1 MGDFSWKAARRKYG
15 VVVYN
20 YTTGGVKGCLP
31 LEIGECVHILEEYC
45 TGSGA
50 DRKATWYRGYSF
62 HNRKAKG
69 IFPASFVHLKECN
82 VENEGPYESVI
93 PIEDAII
100 KEVTFVLREWN
111 LIWKQLFV
119 EDSRLFG
126 TITTVMVDLMNFRC
140 QLVANTLTNDQC
152 WDLKEQIISR
162 IDWGNGKLGLDL
174 VPRRD
179 GKQVDPDNC
188 SFIELYRLHSQ
199 SMEASKGTSPRR
211 QTIRDKARSSREK
224 VASSMAH
231 LVLSF
236 KSLACNVGDESE
248 TYFSLY
254 DSSTNKF
261 ISEKFLVR
269 NTNKGMPVNMEK
281 LHNYRGIFMDLNEA
295 DLERELYLVA
305 QIFRS
310 GRMLQESS
318 SKKIPK
324 FHYRRPWGAAVLY
337 LKDVLALKREEELD
351 FQMKVQSCV
360 ESESS
365 FPHLHE
371 TLIKKQSMM
380 IGKGFTIEKDKQT
393 IGIAVSMKLL
403 HGDLTSVK
411 AEQPIMFSKGITMI
425 QKIGFS
431 DSINPGE
438 VRNDLYLTLVNSE
451 FDRGSKKAAKNVEV
465 TVTVFDSNG
474 DMIPECITGGCGEDA
489 VTKYF
494 SSIFYHNNNPKWNDT
509 IRLSIPIDKF
519 QCAHIRFEFCHC
531 STRDKTEKQ
540 LYGFSYLSL
549 NPYDSATQA
558 DGTHALCIYKCDNA
572 SKIRNYMKLP
582 SFQEDFNDPKIM
594 STLPNQL
601 PYNRSSKEYL
611 TVSTFLCSTKFT
623 QQADLVRVF
632 QSSSRQ
638 ECIEKSLHN
647 LINLRGQ
654 EVVRYLQDIL
664 DALFYMYG
672 HTSSEGE
679 RFKHAAEVFHALV
692 HIFNLLQDSKFEKF
706 VCVLEAYLEE
716 NFSYPLAYRDLLSCL
731 HEKTELAVSCAD
743 FDKEYTV
750 EDVFQVLEQIFRF
763 IEKSYR
769 LFQGQYGV
777 EPDNFKQLLGSV
789 FRSYGRIMSST
800 EVALRRAQ
808 AKLLRELNKTFQ
820 PLLKLI
826 TRKELAGLIQ
836 EMCSKMPKE
845 LPPLLLEAKL
855 QLCRDMVN
863 SVLFT
868 EQVSRDIV
876 LPMCMSVIKK
886 CLITKRVLPLASQ
899 TLGDILD
906 QFREISVPD
915 GDSQYVLKILFD
927 LLMQTLLIMDEVQ
940 QEEAGGMM
948 ICCLMELLRKM
959 EELHY
964 TSLMNTYPKG
974 RPLKDFLIR
983 VLLVFR
989 DLIKRDVFPAS
1000 WTLMR
1005 MVTNHVILTAI
1016 QYVAQSLTEHFLT
1029 GSDFDNQ
1036 LWSNYFDLAV
1046 SFVTQ
1051 DSLQLER
1058 FSDAKRNKVKD
1069 RYQDMRVLI
1078 GLQIQTLWN
1087 GLGNQKRHF
1096 IPSLV
1101 GPFLEVTMVPETDV
1115 RKATIPIF
1123 FDMMLCEQNIKGN
1136 FTSVESE
1143 IIEKLDILITGNNG
1157 DTEYRTLF
1165 NQILLDKVQTE
1176 PVLREDGR
1184 RFVVS
1189 VTNLLEKLLDYRQ
1202 VIEGDEHRDK
1212 RMHCTFNI
1220 LNFYKDN
1227 INREEMYIRYINKL
1241 FILHHDA
1248 NNFVEAGLTLQL
1260 YAQLLRWTPDQL
1272 SANLGYPSQK
1282 ELERKEELT
1291 LKVIE
1296 CFDKGKAWE
1305 YGIPLCKEL
1314 AEVYEKKLF
1323 NYKKLSQILQREA
1336 AFFNNIL
1343 EGPSLRQN
1351 PSYYRVAYYGMSFPP
1366 FVRNKEFVY
1375 RGDEC
1380 LKLAT
1385 IMSHLTTEFPSAS
1398 ILTSNTPPDD
1408 KVREGDQQ
1416 CIQISSVKPVA
1427 SERSEFQGH
1436 TVPMEISNFYSVNE
1450 VDVFQFDRPY
1460 HRGERNKDNEF
1471 KTLCLERKVLKTSY
1485 KLPGIL
1491 RWYEVVQTEVL
1502 HLPPILVAVEN
1513 MRTVNTELDYLTGRC
1528 KSNTDMFFQQLMM
1541 RLQGVINSVVNGGL
1555 PKYQEA
1561 FFCDEFASKH
1571 PDEVCHLIELKT
1583 LLVEQVDLMEQG
1595 LRKTESMCT
1604 EEMKPLQKNLVEMFS
1619 KLKQDITDSGSPR
1632 AGRLRGGSL
1641 GAVIRPGTPGSGSL
1655 NSSSSNRSSITSAE
1669 AMSQDGDNI
1678 YMDPPEDSGM
1688 PPPPPEKRRIGSR
1701 LANYG
1706 AHLGGQQAPPIPS
1719 RPASALVSGSA
1730 LQQLTSRLQQSRGVT
1745 GSDPALNQSPTSQ
1758 RALSSSMSSSNLG
1771 SGSRTPDA
1779 QNMRRFV
1786 SSPDTSNTDPS
1797 TPPPLPQRRT
1807 SNAAEIG
1814 TGILNTRPPPPP
1826 PRQTTHDLR
1835 FLSYNVPS
1843 PTSGNVTP
1851 VPEEKPAIPSRTR
1864 SIAVVNGS
1872 FDQGLTAVREQ
1883 ASGEDKIPPLPPR
1896 VPPRPS
1902 IPSLPEAGSPS
1913 QPPANEN
1920 ITSPPPVPKRTS
1932 MYRGVSSGSV
1942 EDTHM

>member
-20 YTTGGVKGCLP
+20 YTTGDVKGCLP
-31 LEIGECVHILEEYC
+31 LETGECVHILEEYC

-69 IFPASFVHLKECN
+69 IFPASFVHLKECK

-93 PIEDAII
+93 PIEDATI

-119 EDSRLFG
+119 EDNTLFSK
-126 TITTVMVDLMNFRC
+126 ITMVMVELMSFRC
-140 QLVANTLTNDQC
+140 QLLANTLTNDQSR
-152 WDLKEQIISR
+152 DMKEQIISR

-188 SFIELYRLHSQ
+188 SFIELYRLHCQ
-199 SMEASKGTSPRR
+199 SMESCKGTSPRK
-211 QTIRDKARSSREK
+211 QTMRDKARSSREK
-224 VASSMAH
+224 VASSMSH
-231 LVLSF
+231 LVINF

-248 TYFSLY
+248 TYLSLF
-254 DSSTNKF
+254 DSSTSKF

-269 NTNKGMPVNMEK
+269 NTNKGMPVNMDK

-295 DLERELYLVA
+295 DLERDLYLVA

-318 SKKIPK
+318 NKKIPK
-324 FHYRRPWGAAVLY
+324 FHYRRPWGVAVLF

-351 FQMKVQSCV
+351 FHMKVQSCV

-365 FPHLHE
+365 FPSLHE
-371 TLIKKQSMM
+371 TLIKKQNMM
-380 IGKGFTIEKDKQT
+380 IGKGFITSEKDKQS
-393 IGIAVSMKLL
+393 IGIAVSLKLF
-403 HGDLTSVK
+403 HGDLATIK
-411 AEQPIMFSKGITMI
+411 AEQPMMFSKGITVV
-425 QKIGFS
+425 QKMGFS
-431 DSINPGE
+431 DTINPGE

-465 TVTVFDSNG
+465 TVTVYDSNG
-474 DMIPECITGGCGEDA
+474 DLIPECISGGCGEDA
-489 VTKYF
+489 VTKYY

-540 LYGFSYLSL
+540 LYGFAFLSL

-558 DGTHALCIYKCDNA
+558 DGTHTLCIYKCDTA
-572 SKIRNYMKLP
+572 SKIKNYLKLP
-582 SFQEDFNDPKIM
+582 SFQDDFSDPKV
-594 STLPNQL
+594 TANLPNQL
-601 PYNRSSKEYL
+601 PYGRSSKEYL
-611 TVSTFLCSTKFT
+611 TVTTFLCSTKFT
-623 QQADLVRVF
+623 QQADLVGVF

-638 ECIEKSLHN
+638 ECIEQSLRN

-672 HTSSEGE
+672 NTSSEGE
-679 RFKHAAEVFHALV
+679 RFKHSAEVFHALV

-706 VCVLEAYLEE
+706 LCVLEAYLEE
-716 NFSYPLAYRDLLSCL
+716 NFSYPLVYRDLLICL
-731 HEKTELAVSCAD
+731 QEKTELAVSCAD

-750 EDVFQVLEQIFRF
+750 ENVFQVLEQIFRF
-763 IEKSYR
+763 IEKSYK

-777 EPDNFKQLLGSV
+777 QPDNFKQLLGSV
-789 FRSYGRIMSST
+789 FRSFGRIMSSS
-800 EVALRRAQ
+800 EIASRKAQ
-808 AKLLRELNKTFQ
+808 VMLLKQLNKTFQ

-826 TRKELAGLIQ
+826 TRKELAGLVQ
-836 EMCSKMPKE
+836 DMCSKMSKD
-845 LPPLLLEAKL
+845 LQPLLLEAKV
-855 QLCRDMVN
+855 QLCREMVN
-863 SVLFT
+863 SDLFP
-868 EQVSRDIV
+868 EQASRDIV
-876 LPMCMSVIKK
+876 LPMCMSVLKK

-906 QFREISVPD
+906 RFREISVPD

-927 LLMQTLLIMDEVQ
+927 LLMQTLLVIDEAQ

-1000 WTLMR
+1000 WTVMR
-1005 MVTNHVILTAI
+1005 MATNHVILTAI

-1029 GSDFDNQ
+1029 GIDFDNQ

-1051 DSLQLER
+1051 PSLQLEKM
-1058 FSDAKRNKVKD
+1058 SDAKRNKIKD
-1069 RYQDMRVLI
+1069 KYQDMRVLI

-1123 FDMMLCEQNIKGN
+1123 FDMMLCEQQVKGN

-1143 IIEKLDILITGNNG
+1143 IIEKMDILITGNNG

-1202 VIEGDEHRDK
+1202 VIEGEEHRDK

-1241 FILHHDA
+1241 FLLHHDA

-1260 YAQLLRWTPDQL
+1260 YAQLLRWTTDQL
-1272 SANLGYPSQK
+1272 SASLGYPAQK
-1282 ELERKEELT
+1282 EWERKEELT

-1343 EGPSLRQN
+1343 EGSSLRQN

-1385 IMSHLTTEFPSAS
+1385 IMSHLITEFPSAS
-1398 ILTSNTPPDD
+1398 ILTSSAPPDD
-1408 KVREGDQQ
+1408 KVREGEQQ
-1416 CIQISSVKPVA
+1416 YIQISSLKPVP

-1436 TVPMEISNFYSVNE
+1436 TVPTEISNFYSVNE
-1450 VDVFQFDRPY
+1450 VDMFQFDRPY
-1460 HRGERNKDNEF
+1460 HRGERNEDNEF

-1491 RWYEVVQTEVL
+1491 RWYEVVHTEVI
-1502 HLPPILVAVEN
+1502 HLPPILVATEN
-1513 MRTVNTELDYLTGRC
+1513 IRTVNTELDYLTGRC

-1571 PDEVCHLIELKT
+1571 PDEVCHLSELKL
-1583 LLVEQVDLMEQG
+1583 LLVEQVDLMERG
-1595 LRKTESMCT
+1595 LQKTESMCT
-1604 EEMKPLQKNLVEMFS
+1604 EEMKPLQKTLVEMFS
-1619 KLKQDITDSGSPR
+1619 KLKQDITESGSPR

-1641 GAVIRPGTPGSGSL
+1641 GALPRPGTPGSGSL

-1669 AMSQDGDNI
+1669 AISQDGDNI
-1678 YMDPPEDSGM
+1678 YMDPPE
-1688 PPPPPEKRRIGSR
+1688 
-1701 LANYG
+1701 
-1706 AHLGGQQAPPIPS
+1706 
-1719 RPASALVSGSA
+1719 
-1730 LQQLTSRLQQSRGVT
+1730 LTNRLQQSRGVT
-1745 GSDPALNQSPTSQ
+1745 GSDPALNQSPSSQ
-1758 RALSSSMSSSNLG
+1758 RALTTSVSISNLG
-1771 SGSRTPDA
+1771 SGSRTFDSPTM
-1779 QNMRRFV
+1779 QRMV
-1786 SSPDTSNTDPS
+1786 SSPDKSNADPS

-1807 SNAAEIG
+1807 SSAAEIG

-1826 PRQTTHDLR
+1826 PRQSTHDLR

-1843 PTSGNVTP
+1843 PTSASVPT
-1851 VPEEKPAIPSRTR
+1851 VPEEKPAIPSRSRNVT
-1864 SIAVVNGS
+1864 AVNGS
-1872 FDQGLTAVREQ
+1872 FDQGLTAVKEQ
-1883 ASGEDKIPPLPPR
+1883 DSGEDKIPPLPPR

-1902 IPSLPEAGSPS
+1902 IPPLPEVGTSS
-1913 QPPANEN
+1913 QPSPKESA
-1920 ITSPPPVPKRTS
+1920 TSPPPVPKRTS
-1932 MYRGVSSGSV
+1932 IYRRVSSDSV

>member
-20 YTTGGVKGCLP
+20 YTTGDVKGCLP

-69 IFPASFVHLKECN
+69 IFPASFVHLKECK

-119 EDSRLFG
+119 EDNRLFR
-126 TITTVMVDLMNFRC
+126 TINTVIVDLMSFRC
-140 QLVANTLTNDQC
+140 QLLANTLTNDQSR
-152 WDLKEQIISR
+152 DMKEQIISR

-174 VPRRD
+174 VPRRE

-188 SFIELYRLHSQ
+188 SFIELYRLHCQ
-199 SMEASKGTSPRR
+199 SMEASKGTSPRK
-211 QTIRDKARSSREK
+211 QTMRDKVRSSREK
-224 VASSMAH
+224 VASSMSH
-231 LVLSF
+231 LVVNF

-248 TYFSLY
+248 TYFSLF
-254 DSSTNKF
+254 DSSTSKF

-269 NTNKGMPVNMEK
+269 NTNKGMPVNMDK

-295 DLERELYLVA
+295 DLERDLYLVA

-324 FHYRRPWGAAVLY
+324 FRYRRPWGTAVLF
-337 LKDVLALKREEELD
+337 LKDVFALKREEELD
-351 FQMKVQSCV
+351 FHMKVQSCV

-365 FPHLHE
+365 FPNLHE
-371 TLIKKQSMM
+371 TLIKKQSMI
-380 IGKGFTIEKDKQT
+380 IGKGFTATEKDKQS
-393 IGIAVSMKLL
+393 IGIAVSLKLF
-403 HGDLTSVK
+403 HGDLTTVK
-411 AEQPIMFSKGITMI
+411 PEQPMMFSKGVTVV

-465 TVTVFDSNG
+465 TVTVYDSNG
-474 DMIPECITGGCGEDA
+474 DLIPECITGGCGEDA

-540 LYGFSYLSL
+540 LYGFAFLPL

-558 DGTHALCIYKCDNA
+558 DGTHALCIYKCDTA
-572 SKIRNYMKLP
+572 SKIKNYLKFP
-582 SFQEDFNDPKIM
+582 SFQDDFSDPKV
-594 STLPNQL
+594 TANLPNQL
-601 PYNRSSKEYL
+601 PYSRSSKEYL
-611 TVSTFLCSTKFT
+611 TVTTFLCSTKFT
-623 QQADLVRVF
+623 QQADLVGVF

-638 ECIEKSLHN
+638 ECIEQSLRN

-664 DALFYMYG
+664 DSLFYMVG
-672 HTSSEGE
+672 NSSSEGE
-679 RFKHAAEVFHALV
+679 RFKHSAEVFHALV

-706 VCVLEAYLEE
+706 LCVLEAYLEE
-716 NFSYPLAYRDLLSCL
+716 NFSYPLVYRDLLICL
-731 HEKTELAVSCAD
+731 QEKSELAVSCAD

-750 EDVFQVLEQIFRF
+750 ENVFQVLEQIFRF
-763 IEKSYR
+763 IEKSYK

-777 EPDNFKQLLGSV
+777 QKDNFKQLLGSV
-789 FRSYGRIMSST
+789 FRSFGRIMSSS
-800 EVALRRAQ
+800 EAALRKAQ
-808 AKLLRELNKTFQ
+808 VMLLKQLNKTFQ
-820 PLLKLI
+820 SLLKII
-826 TRKELAGLIQ
+826 TRKELAGLVQ
-836 EMCSKMPKE
+836 DMCSKMSKD
-845 LPPLLLEAKL
+845 LQPLLLEAKV
-855 QLCRDMVN
+855 QLCREMVN
-863 SVLFT
+863 SDLFP
-868 EQVSRDIV
+868 EQASRDIV
-876 LPMCMSVIKK
+876 LPMCMSAIKK

-906 QFREISVPD
+906 RFREISVHD

-927 LLMQTLLIMDEVQ
+927 LLMQTLLTMDEAQ
-940 QEEAGGMM
+940 QEEAGGIM

-989 DLIKRDVFPAS
+989 DLIKRDVFPAN
-1000 WTLMR
+1000 WTVMR
-1005 MVTNHVILTAI
+1005 MATNHVILTAI
-1016 QYVAQSLTEHFLT
+1016 QYVAQSLTEDFLT
-1029 GSDFDNQ
+1029 GIDFDNQ

-1051 DSLQLER
+1051 PSLQLEKI
-1058 FSDAKRNKVKD
+1058 SDAKRNKVKD

-1123 FDMMLCEQNIKGN
+1123 FDMMLCEQQVKGN
-1136 FTSVESE
+1136 FTSLEIE
-1143 IIEKLDILITGNNG
+1143 IIKKIDILITGNNG

-1202 VIEGDEHRDK
+1202 VIEGEEHRDK
-1212 RMHCTFNI
+1212 KMHCTFNI

-1260 YAQLLRWTPDQL
+1260 YAQLLRWTTDQL

-1282 ELERKEELT
+1282 EWERKEELT

-1343 EGPSLRQN
+1343 EGSSLRQN

-1398 ILTSNTPPDD
+1398 ILTSKAPPDD
-1408 KVREGDQQ
+1408 KVREGEQQ
-1416 CIQISSVKPVA
+1416 CIQISSVKPVP

-1450 VDVFQFDRPY
+1450 VDMFQFDLPY

-1491 RWYEVVQTEVL
+1491 RWYEVVQTEVI

-1513 MRTVNTELDYLTGRC
+1513 MRTVNTEIDYLTGRC

-1571 PDEVCHLIELKT
+1571 PDEVCHLTELKL
-1583 LLVEQVDLMEQG
+1583 LLVEQVDLMERG
-1595 LRKTESMCT
+1595 LQKTESMCT
-1604 EEMKPLQKNLVEMFS
+1604 EEMKPLQKTLVEMFS
-1619 KLKQDITDSGSPR
+1619 KLKQDITESGSPR

-1641 GAVIRPGTPGSGSL
+1641 GAVPRPGTPGSGSL

-1669 AMSQDGDNI
+1669 AISQDGDNI
-1678 YMDPPEDSGM
+1678 YMDPPE
-1688 PPPPPEKRRIGSR
+1688 
-1701 LANYG
+1701 
-1706 AHLGGQQAPPIPS
+1706 
-1719 RPASALVSGSA
+1719 
-1730 LQQLTSRLQQSRGVT
+1730 LTNRLQQSRGVT
-1745 GSDPALNQSPTSQ
+1745 GSDPVLNQSPSSQ
-1758 RALSSSMSSSNLG
+1758 RALTTSVSSSNLG
-1771 SGSRTPDA
+1771 SGSRTSDTPTM
-1779 QNMRRFV
+1779 QRMV
-1786 SSPDTSNTDPS
+1786 SSPDASNTDPS

-1826 PRQTTHDLR
+1826 PRQSTHDLR

-1843 PTSGNVTP
+1843 PTSGNVPP
-1851 VPEEKPAIPSRTR
+1851 VPEEKPAVPSRAR
-1864 SIAVVNGS
+1864 NLSAVNGS
-1872 FDQGLTAVREQ
+1872 FDQGLTAVKEQ

-1902 IPSLPEAGSPS
+1902 IPPLPEVGTSSQASPKES
-1913 QPPANEN
+1913 ATP
-1920 ITSPPPVPKRTS
+1920 PPPVPKRTS

>member
-20 YTTGGVKGCLP
+20 YTTGDVKGCLP
-31 LEIGECVHILEEYC
+31 LETGECVHILEEYC

-69 IFPASFVHLKECN
+69 IFPASFVHLKECK

-93 PIEDAII
+93 PIEDATI

-119 EDSRLFG
+119 EDNTLFSK
-126 TITTVMVDLMNFRC
+126 ITMVMVELMSFRC
-140 QLVANTLTNDQC
+140 QLLANTLTNDQSR
-152 WDLKEQIISR
+152 DMKEQIISR

-188 SFIELYRLHSQ
+188 SFIELYRLHCQ
-199 SMEASKGTSPRR
+199 SMESCKGTSPRK
-211 QTIRDKARSSREK
+211 QTMRDKARSSREK
-224 VASSMAH
+224 VASSMSH
-231 LVLSF
+231 LVINF

-248 TYFSLY
+248 TYLSLF
-254 DSSTNKF
+254 DSSTSKF

-269 NTNKGMPVNMEK
+269 NTNKGMPVNMDK

-295 DLERELYLVA
+295 DLERDLYLVA

-318 SKKIPK
+318 NKKIPK
-324 FHYRRPWGAAVLY
+324 FHYRRPWGVAVLF

-351 FQMKVQSCV
+351 FHMKVQSCV

-365 FPHLHE
+365 FPSLHE
-371 TLIKKQSMM
+371 TLIKKQNMM
-380 IGKGFTIEKDKQT
+380 IGKGFITSEKDKQS
-393 IGIAVSMKLL
+393 IGIAVSLKLF
-403 HGDLTSVK
+403 HGDLATIK
-411 AEQPIMFSKGITMI
+411 AEQPMMFSKGITVV
-425 QKIGFS
+425 QKMGFS
-431 DSINPGE
+431 DTINPGE

-465 TVTVFDSNG
+465 TVTVYDSNG
-474 DMIPECITGGCGEDA
+474 DLIPECISGGCGEDA
-489 VTKYF
+489 VTKYY

-540 LYGFSYLSL
+540 LYGFAFLSL

-558 DGTHALCIYKCDNA
+558 DGTHTLCIYKCDTA
-572 SKIRNYMKLP
+572 SKIKNYLKLP
-582 SFQEDFNDPKIM
+582 SFQDDFSDPKV
-594 STLPNQL
+594 TANLPNQL
-601 PYNRSSKEYL
+601 PYGRSSKEYL
-611 TVSTFLCSTKFT
+611 TVTTFLCSTKFT
-623 QQADLVRVF
+623 QQADLVGVF

-638 ECIEKSLHN
+638 ECIEQSLRN

-672 HTSSEGE
+672 NTSSEGE
-679 RFKHAAEVFHALV
+679 RFKHSAEVFHALV

-706 VCVLEAYLEE
+706 LCVLEAYLEE
-716 NFSYPLAYRDLLSCL
+716 NFSYPLVYRDLLICL
-731 HEKTELAVSCAD
+731 QEKTELAVSCAD

-750 EDVFQVLEQIFRF
+750 ENVFQVLEQIFRF
-763 IEKSYR
+763 IEKSYK

-777 EPDNFKQLLGSV
+777 QPDNFKQLLGSV
-789 FRSYGRIMSST
+789 FRSFGRIMSSS
-800 EVALRRAQ
+800 EIASRKAQ
-808 AKLLRELNKTFQ
+808 VMLLKQLNKTFQ

-826 TRKELAGLIQ
+826 TRKELAGLVQ
-836 EMCSKMPKE
+836 DMCSKMSKD
-845 LPPLLLEAKL
+845 LQPLLLEAKV
-855 QLCRDMVN
+855 QLCREMVN
-863 SVLFT
+863 SDLFP
-868 EQVSRDIV
+868 EQASRDIV
-876 LPMCMSVIKK
+876 LPMCMSVLKK

-906 QFREISVPD
+906 RFREISVPD

-927 LLMQTLLIMDEVQ
+927 LLMQTLLVIDEAQ

-1000 WTLMR
+1000 WTVMR
-1005 MVTNHVILTAI
+1005 MATNHVILTAI

-1029 GSDFDNQ
+1029 GIDFDNQ

-1051 DSLQLER
+1051 PSLQLEKM
-1058 FSDAKRNKVKD
+1058 SDAKRNKIKD
-1069 RYQDMRVLI
+1069 KYQDMRVLI

-1123 FDMMLCEQNIKGN
+1123 FDMMLCEQQVKGN

-1143 IIEKLDILITGNNG
+1143 IIEKMDILITGNNG

-1202 VIEGDEHRDK
+1202 VIEGEEHRDK

-1241 FILHHDA
+1241 FLLHHDA

-1260 YAQLLRWTPDQL
+1260 YAQLLRWTTDQL
-1272 SANLGYPSQK
+1272 SASLGYPAQK
-1282 ELERKEELT
+1282 EWERKEELT

-1343 EGPSLRQN
+1343 EGSSLRQN

-1385 IMSHLTTEFPSAS
+1385 IMSHLITEFPSAS
-1398 ILTSNTPPDD
+1398 ILTSSAPPDD
-1408 KVREGDQQ
+1408 KVREGEQQ
-1416 CIQISSVKPVA
+1416 YIQISSLKPVP

-1436 TVPMEISNFYSVNE
+1436 TVPTEISNFYSVNE
-1450 VDVFQFDRPY
+1450 VDMFQFDRPY
-1460 HRGERNKDNEF
+1460 HRGERNEDNEF

-1491 RWYEVVQTEVL
+1491 RWYEVVHTEVI
-1502 HLPPILVAVEN
+1502 HLPPILVATEN
-1513 MRTVNTELDYLTGRC
+1513 IRTVNTELDYLTGRC

-1571 PDEVCHLIELKT
+1571 PDEVCHLSELKL
-1583 LLVEQVDLMEQG
+1583 LLVEQVDLMERG
-1595 LRKTESMCT
+1595 LQKTESMCT
-1604 EEMKPLQKNLVEMFS
+1604 EEMKPLQKTLVEMFS
-1619 KLKQDITDSGSPR
+1619 KLKQDITESGSPR

-1641 GAVIRPGTPGSGSL
+1641 GALPRPGTPGSGSL

-1669 AMSQDGDNI
+1669 AISQDGDNI
-1678 YMDPPEDSGM
+1678 YMDPPEVD
-1688 PPPPPEKRRIGSR
+1688 PLLP
-1701 LANYG
+1701 
-1706 AHLGGQQAPPIPS
+1706 
-1719 RPASALVSGSA
+1719 
-1730 LQQLTSRLQQSRGVT
+1730 LTNRLQQSRGVT
-1745 GSDPALNQSPTSQ
+1745 GSDPALNQSPSSQ
-1758 RALSSSMSSSNLG
+1758 RALTTSVSISNLG
-1771 SGSRTPDA
+1771 SGSRTFDSPTM
-1779 QNMRRFV
+1779 QRMV
-1786 SSPDTSNTDPS
+1786 SSPDKSNADPS

-1807 SNAAEIG
+1807 SSAAEIG

-1826 PRQTTHDLR
+1826 PRQSTHDLR

-1843 PTSGNVTP
+1843 PTSASVPT
-1851 VPEEKPAIPSRTR
+1851 VPEEKPAIPSRSRNVT
-1864 SIAVVNGS
+1864 AVNGS
-1872 FDQGLTAVREQ
+1872 FDQGLTAVKEQ
-1883 ASGEDKIPPLPPR
+1883 DSGEDKIPPLPPR

-1902 IPSLPEAGSPS
+1902 IPPLPEVGTSS
-1913 QPPANEN
+1913 QPSPKESA
-1920 ITSPPPVPKRTS
+1920 TSPPPVPKRTS
-1932 MYRGVSSGSV
+1932 IYRRVSSDSV